1 MRVLVLFVRHGE
13 ERYPNALYELADLY
27 HRRAPALIRSTVVI
41 DNALPAG
48 LQRELGSGCLL
59 IGGDNT
65 WWEFSGWQ
73 RAIRELGNEIKTY
86 DVVHLVTSAFR
97 TLYTDYL
104 ERFCPQLAKVAA
116 ERPIAVGHIDYY
128 PHPVRVGVFVSRHWV
143 RSSFWL
149 INPFELLRLR
159 TLVSL
164 DDAADL
170 FSVQG
175 GWPFA
180 ETAPLSYG
188 YQRLIYDWLTTREG
202 TGQGTTWHSRFKLNE
217 TTHTLFQNKTT
228 AIVNEHLLSIRLRAQ
243 GTHLLDL
250 TYLAELIR
258 VGRAIPTP
266 YPHWRVQ
273 MKMSRIPARE
283 VIEETALR

>member
-1 MRVLVLFVRHGE
+1 MRVLILFVRYGE
-13 ERYPNALYELADLY
+13 ERYRDALDELAELY
-27 HRRAPALIRSTVVI
+27 DRRAPELTRSTIVI
-41 DNALPAG
+41 DNALPASSSK
-48 LQRELGSGCLL
+48 ELGSDSVL

-73 RAIRELGNEIKTY
+73 RAIRELGNEITKY

-104 ERFCPQLAKVAA
+104 DRFGPQIAEIAA
-116 ERPIAVGHIDYY
+116 ERPVAVGHIDYY
-128 PHPVRVGVFVSRHWV
+128 PHPVRVGSFISRHWI

-164 DDAADL
+164 HDAADL
-170 FSVQG
+170 FSARG
-175 GWPFA
+175 EWPFA
-180 ETAPLSYG
+180 ETAQLSYG
-188 YQRLIYDWLTTREG
+188 YQRLIYNWLTMREG
-202 TGQGTTWHSRFKLNE
+202 TGQGTAWHSRFELNDM
-217 TTHTLFQNKTT
+217 TRTLFQNKAT

-250 TYLAELIR
+250 TYLAELIG
-258 VGRAIPTP
+258 VGGPIPTP
-266 YPHWRVQ
+266 YPHWRAQ
-273 MKMSRIPARE
+273 MKMSRVPGRE
-283 VIEETALR
+283 VIEETALQ

>member
-13 ERYPNALYELADLY
+13 ERYRDALDELTDLY
-27 HRRAPALIRSTVVI
+27 DRRAPELTRSTIVI
-41 DNALPAG
+41 DNALPASSPK
-48 LQRELGSGCLL
+48 ELGPDCIL

-73 RAIRELGNEIKTY
+73 RAICELGNEIKKY
-86 DVVHLVTSAFR
+86 DLVHLVTSAFR
-97 TLYTDYL
+97 TLYTDHL
-104 ERFCPQLAKVAA
+104 ERFSPQVAQLAA

-128 PHPVRVGVFVSRHWV
+128 PHPVRIGSFMSRHWI

-159 TLVSL
+159 TVISL
-164 DDAADL
+164 DNAADL

-180 ETAPLSYG
+180 GTAQLSYG
-188 YQRLIYDWLTTREG
+188 YQRLIYNWLTTREG
-202 TGQGTTWHSRFKLNE
+202 TGQGTTWHSRFELNGM
-217 TTHTLFQNKTT
+217 TRTLFRNKAV
-228 AIVNEHLLSIRLRAQ
+228 AIMNEHLLSIRLRAQ

-250 TYLAELIR
+250 TYLAEMIGA
-258 VGRAIPTP
+258 GRPIPTP
-266 YPHWRVQ
+266 YPHWRAQ

-283 VIEETALR
+283 VIEETALQ

>member
-1 MRVLVLFVRHGE
+1 MRVLILFVRHGE
-13 ERYPNALYELADLY
+13 ERYRNALDELAELY
-27 HRRAPALIRSTVVI
+27 DRRAPELMRSTIVI
-41 DNALPAG
+41 DNALPASLSKEIG
-48 LQRELGSGCLL
+48 PDSALL
-59 IGGDNT
+59 GGDNT
-65 WWEFSGWQ
+65 SWEFSGWQ
-73 RAIRELGNEIKTY
+73 RAICELGNVIKKF

-104 ERFCPQLAKVAA
+104 ERFSTQIAELAA

-128 PHPVRVGVFVSRHWV
+128 PHPVRVGPFVSRHWI

-149 INPFELLRLR
+149 INPYELLRLR

-164 DDAADL
+164 ENAADL
-170 FSVQG
+170 FSAQA

-180 ETAPLSYG
+180 ETAQLSYG
-188 YQRLIYDWLTTREG
+188 YQRLIYNWLTTREG
-202 TGQGTTWHSRFKLNE
+202 TGQGTTWHSRFELNDM
-217 TTHTLFQNKTT
+217 TQTLFQNKTA

-250 TYLAELIR
+250 TYLAEMIDA
-258 VGRAIPTP
+258 GRPIPTP
-266 YPHWRVQ
+266 YPHWRAQ

-283 VIEETALR
+283 VIEETALQ